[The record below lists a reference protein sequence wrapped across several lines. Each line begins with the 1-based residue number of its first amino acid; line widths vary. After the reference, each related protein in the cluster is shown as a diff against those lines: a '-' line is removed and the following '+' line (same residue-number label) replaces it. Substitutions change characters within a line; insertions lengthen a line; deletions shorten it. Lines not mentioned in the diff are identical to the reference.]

1 MCVNGLDTG
10 MMVPYLTCMAT
21 TTAHK
26 EQAMNCKNISID
38 DLAAAIEWINSY
50 DRSDDQDEMAD
61 ALVNVVEYLRAD
73 IAKRHAA
80 TLERQFKAD
89 IKRDG
94 KALTEIGKVQ
104 LRDLCA
110 EKGNAL
116 ADRIC
121 SNLDRGSLVA

>member
-1 MCVNGLDTG
+1 
-10 MMVPYLTCMAT
+10 MAT

-26 EQAMNCKNISID
+26 EQAMNRKNISID
-38 DLAAAIEWINSY
+38 DLTAAIEWLNSY
-50 DRSDDQDEMAD
+50 DRSGEQDEMAD
-61 ALVNVVEYLRAD
+61 ALANVIGYLHAD

-94 KALTEIGKVQ
+94 KALTSRGKAQ
-104 LRDLCA
+104 LRAICV
-110 EKGNAL
+110 EKGNDL

-121 SNLDRGSLVA
+121 ANLDRGSLVA

>member
-1 MCVNGLDTG
+1 
-10 MMVPYLTCMAT
+10 MVPYLTCMAT

-26 EQAMNCKNISID
+26 EQAMNRKNISID
-38 DLAAAIEWINSY
+38 DLSAAIEWLNSY

-61 ALVNVVEYLRAD
+61 ALVNVIEYLRAD

-94 KALTEIGKVQ
+94 KALTEIGKIQ

-121 SNLDRGSLVA
+121 ANLDRGSLVA